1 MGCVGGLDFLGSD
14 STTKDNLR
22 KVGVTNKTQLQMKH
36 GKDILIFC
44 ELFVA
49 SCFEGRQNFKLSGYG
64 EKLAVMRGKFWK
76 VLWLY
81 L

>member
-14 STTKDNLR
+14 STTKYNLR

-49 SCFEGRQNFKLSGYG
+49 SCFEGRQNF
-64 EKLAVMRGKFWK
+64 
-76 VLWLY
+76 
-81 L
+81 